1 MGKRTAQN
9 PHYCTIH
16 RDANEAGII
25 LEYERYGATVWRL
38 ACTRRKGLPDLWVNP
53 RQGSGFFVE
62 VKSSSGKLL
71 PEQRD
76 FQSHTHVRVVHKAWE
91 VGETLGLNADHL
103 EPTPPNKE
111 RAHPLSR
118 KFSIR
123 QRQHCQ
129 FDPAIRQWRKQG
141 IQVWVLEKLDFGL
154 PHFWVK
160 LPDAPGLFAHIGSFG
175 SSSHQQHF
183 AAHNYVQKVIFPS
196 KPKAT
201 RVRKS
206 SQSGCLVIYV
216 GLFAFLLLFFFYR
229 TMMG

>member
-1 MGKRTAQN
+1 MGNRVAQN

-16 RDANEAGII
+16 RDANEAEII

-62 VKSSSGKLL
+62 VKTKFGQLS
-71 PEQRD
+71 PEQCD
-76 FQSHTHVRVVHKAWE
+76 FRNHTPVRVVRT
-91 VGETLGLNADHL
+91 VRQVRETLGENAGNP
-103 EPTPPNKE
+103 ECTRPSKART
-111 RAHPLSR
+111 RFRSR

-123 QRQHCQ
+123 CRRHRQLGL
-129 FDPAIRQWRKQG
+129 AIWQWQEEDA
-141 IQVWVLEKLDFGL
+141 QVWVLELLDSGL

-160 LPDAPGLFAHIGSFG
+160 PPDGPGFFAHIGSFG

-206 SQSGCLVIYV
+206 SQSGCLVLYV